1 MKKIFLTI
9 FLTFLFS
16 IDGFVSSKAVA
27 IDLGIEIAVKGKKLK
42 EFFLDNVLLLSFEE
56 KILKEYRFQQKKYEV
71 FEDGKL
77 VESGKWKISGLLKNE
92 IRLKAEN
99 KKKSYYFKKIN
110 KKPIIYHYNN
120 LPSAADVIKT
130 FVAIESSSKFKEIT
144 ENNEQEITENNEQIE
159 QEEPKVTAEKKITI
173 DENDSSSKKKDKKT
187 SVFKKI
193 KVFYAGFS
201 FSNTYES
208 NVTYAKYTSSLIKE
222 KNPETGIDIVSS
234 KLLERIKKS
243 KFNKIDVDTENL
255 LDFSKYPDNAIV
267 MSVVLQ
273 HEEFTREFNY
283 SSKTYNVFYD
293 AYFQILFYDFSDK
306 NLIASIPF
314 DFEITILSK
323 DKLDKKQILSRI
335 KSFYLNDEP
344 FKELD
349 KKINKFDVKRKYDR
363 RIGITNINIENRAF
377 EEMPNNFKENQN
389 SIKNLIAQTFSKR
402 LSMHHNIAIVPYLEG
417 QAIGKSMKMRFV
429 QTDEIYSVKLAN
441 PDYHIHINLKGFKK
455 VLHRTSDVEDLYLYG
470 SFIDLKIFQ
479 PDLDK
484 IYFNESLRGV
494 TPIKIPKGQADLND
508 WRKYYY
514 NLEILFNDF
523 SNNIIKQDKKWMKKA
538 TKNKIKKD
546 LKNLNTI
553 LEKVK

>member
-130 FVAIESSSKFKEIT
+130 FVAIESSSKFK
-144 ENNEQEITENNEQIE
+144 EITENNEQIE

-349 KKINKFDVKRKYDR
+349 KKINKFDVKRKYNR

>member
-27 IDLGIEIAVKGKKLK
+27 IDLGIEIAVKGQKLK

-110 KKPIIYHYNN
+110 KKPIIYHYND

-130 FVAIESSSKFKEIT
+130 FVAIESSSEFK
-144 ENNEQEITENNEQIE
+144 EITENNEQIE
-159 QEEPKVTAEKKITI
+159 QKEPKVTAEKKITI

-283 SSKTYNVFYD
+283 SSETYNVFYD
-293 AYFQILFYDFSDK
+293 AYFQILFYDFSAK

-523 SNNIIKQDKKWMKKA
+523 SNTIIKQDKTSCSQK
-538 TKNKIKKD
+538 T
-546 LKNLNTI
+546 
-553 LEKVK
+553 

>member
-120 LPSAADVIKT
+120 LPSATDVIKT

-144 ENNEQEITENNEQIE
+144 ENNEQIE
-159 QEEPKVTAEKKITI
+159 QEEPKVTAKKKITI

-283 SSKTYNVFYD
+283 SSETYNVFYD

-349 KKINKFDVKRKYDR
+349 KKINKFNVKRKYNR

>member
-120 LPSAADVIKT
+120 LPSAQDVIKT
-130 FVAIESSSKFKEIT
+130 FVAIESSSEFKEIT

-159 QEEPKVTAEKKITI
+159 QEEPKVTAKKKITI

-455 VLHRTSDVEDLYLYG
+455 VLHRTSDVEDFYLYG

>member
-144 ENNEQEITENNEQIE
+144 ENNEQIE
-159 QEEPKVTAEKKITI
+159 QEEPKVTAKKKITI

-349 KKINKFDVKRKYDR
+349 KKINKFNVKRKYNR

>member
-130 FVAIESSSKFKEIT
+130 FVAIESSSEFKEIT

-159 QEEPKVTAEKKITI
+159 QEEPKVTAKKKITI

-283 SSKTYNVFYD
+283 SSETYNVFYD

-349 KKINKFDVKRKYDR
+349 KKINKFDVKRKYNR

-523 SNNIIKQDKKWMKKA
+523 SNNIIKQDKKWIKKA

>member
-27 IDLGIEIAVKGKKLK
+27 IDLGIEIAVKGQKLK

-130 FVAIESSSKFKEIT
+130 FVAIESSSKFK
-144 ENNEQEITENNEQIE
+144 EITENNEQIE

-349 KKINKFDVKRKYDR
+349 KKINKFNVKRKYNR

-402 LSMHHNIAIVPYLEG
+402 LSMYHNIAIVPYLEG

-455 VLHRTSDVEDLYLYG
+455 VLHQTSDVEDLYLYG

-494 TPIKIPKGQADLND
+494 TPIKIPKDQADLND

>member
-120 LPSAADVIKT
+120 LPSAQDVIKT
-130 FVAIESSSKFKEIT
+130 FVAIESSSEFKEIT